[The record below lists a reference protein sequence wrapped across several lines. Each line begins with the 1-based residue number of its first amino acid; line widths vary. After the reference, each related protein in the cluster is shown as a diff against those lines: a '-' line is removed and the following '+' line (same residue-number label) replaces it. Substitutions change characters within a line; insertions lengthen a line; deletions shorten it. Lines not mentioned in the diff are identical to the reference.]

1 MFDPTMLSVYP
12 TESAL
17 PATKAENAPRR
28 RYELNE
34 NSGRLSYSVR
44 KCVKF
49 GINSGPVWRWVGGC
63 RTSRIASGEV
73 GWSRVVDG
81 FGGSNDMTRI
91 VQYPARPMTR
101 GLCGVACLDAL
112 VHVIWHAVFSLAG
125 MLMGYLHLQAGR
137 DER

>member
-101 GLCGVACLDAL
+101 GLCGGCLLGRFGSRNMACGLQPRR
-112 VHVIWHAVFSLAG
+112 HANGLSAPASWTG
-125 MLMGYLHLQAGR
+125 
-137 DER
+137 